1 MIMKKLFL
9 SYLLISSFALSGIIA
24 QTQAVDWTM
33 EDLNGN
39 THSLYADYLDQGT
52 TVFISL
58 AASWNVWDSVWT
70 QSNVMEDFHN
80 EYAGDDAVVLFIEAD
95 SITGVAELMGQG
107 ADHFDLVTGF
117 SYPIFNAPQ
126 DVIDGFNLV
135 FYPSIRIIC
144 PDGTMYDDTNFND
157 YGYGR
162 YQEAEDIAEVM
173 FELCGTSFDS
183 KNRLFV
189 DVHKDDNTDCVN
201 DTGEIGVPNVGVE
214 YSSNGNII
222 TKYTDDTGQ
231 SRALLNSGDYT
242 VQAIAPNNLWDVC
255 NNPQDVS
262 FPTTGGMETINFG
275 LQANSSCV
283 YLSTTVSS
291 PRFRRCFD
299 SYIYVTYC
307 NEGTEAADNAY
318 VEVELDDFLEYV
330 DADVMPSSIQGQLLT
345 FDLGTLDPWECETIV
360 IIVLPDCDVDL
371 GTEQCVSSVIYPQ
384 EPCDPRNK
392 LFDSECQEI
401 IGAYDPNDKRAFPY
415 LGSDDYTILPDTSI
429 RYQIRFQNTGT
440 DTAFNVVV
448 MDKISENLDLSS
460 FEKLSSSHPCNVEI
474 NDARELRF
482 YFDDIMLPDSFVNE
496 PGSNGF
502 VTFRLTMKTGLVN
515 GDQIENFADIFFDF
529 NDPITTNTTVHTV
542 DDGIVSTTSNESNRF
557 KISPNP
563 AKDFITI
570 TSENTAGLVTLEI
583 LTIAGQSVIV
593 KDIYG
598 LKENIDITSL
608 SSGLYLIKIEEQDGN
623 VSVQK
628 LIIEE

>member
-1 MIMKKLFL
+1 MKKPLLSFLLFC
-9 SYLLISSFALSGIIA
+9 SFAISGIFA
-24 QTQAVDWTM
+24 QTQADDWTM
-33 EDLNGN
+33 EDINGN
-39 THSLYADYLDQGT
+39 SHSLYADYLDQGT

-58 AASWNVWDSVWT
+58 AASWNPWDSVWT
-70 QSNVMEDFHN
+70 QSYVMEDFHN
-80 EYAGDDAVVLFIEAD
+80 EFAGDDAVILFIEAD
-95 SITGVAELMGQG
+95 PTTSVADVMGQG
-107 ADHFDLVTGF
+107 TDNFDLVTGF

-126 DVIDGFNLV
+126 DVIDGFNLA

-144 PDGTMYDDTNFND
+144 PDGTMYDDGNFELH
-157 YGYGR
+157 YGSFE
-162 YQEAEDIAEVM
+162 EAEDIANKM

-189 DVHKDDNTDCVN
+189 DIHADDNTDCIN
-201 DTGEIGVPNVGVE
+201 DATEIGIPNVAVE
-214 YSSNGNII
+214 YSGNGNVI
-222 TKYTDDTGQ
+222 TKYSDHTGQ
-231 SRALLNSGDYT
+231 ARTLLNSGDYS
-242 VQAIAPNNLWDVC
+242 VSVNAPNNLWDVC

-262 FPTTGGMETINFG
+262 FPNTGEMETINFG
-275 LQANSSCV
+275 LQAISDCV

-330 DADVMPSSIQGQLLT
+330 DADVAPSSVQGQNLT
-345 FDLGTLDPWECETIV
+345 FDLGTLDPWECGTIV
-360 IIVLPDCDVDL
+360 ITVLPDCDIDL
-371 GTEQCVSSVIYPQ
+371 GREQCVSSVIFPQ
-384 EPCDPRNK
+384 EACDPRNK
-392 LFDSECQEI
+392 LFDTECQEI

-415 LGSDDYTILPDTSI
+415 LGSDDYKILPDTSI

-448 MDKISENLDLSS
+448 LDKISDNLDLSS

-482 YFDDIMLPDSFVNE
+482 YFDNIMLPDSFVNE

-502 VTFRLTMKTGLVN
+502 VTFRLAMKTGLVN
-515 GDQIENFADIFFDF
+515 GNKIENFADIFFDF
-529 NDPITTNTTVHTV
+529 NDAIRTNITVHTV
-542 DDGIVSTTSNESNRF
+542 DDGIVSTSDTEPNRF

-570 TSENTAGLVTLEI
+570 TTENTKGMVTLEI
-583 LTIAGQSVIV
+583 LTISGRSVMV
-593 KDIYG
+593 KDM
-598 LKENIDITSL
+598 LATKENIDIANL
-608 SSGLYLIKIEEQDGN
+608 SSGLYIIKLKELHGN